1 MDREE
6 RLEAFE
12 KMLADTEKNYGDAQ
26 RRMDELRAA
35 GKEKSATYRQYMGNK
50 LLYRQLLS
58 MYELYGNKD
67 LRGGRRLLLIHCPK
81 ASQSFFAAA
90 KK

>member
-12 KMLADTEKNYGDAQ
+12 KMLADIEKNYDDMQQKMDALKAQ
-26 RRMDELRAA
+26 
-35 GKEKSATYRQYMGNK
+35 GKEKSATYRQFMGNK

-58 MYELYGNKD
+58 MYELYGLKE
-67 LRGGRRLLLIHCPK
+67 RE
-81 ASQSFFAAA
+81 
-90 KK
+90 

>member
-35 GKEKSATYRQYMGNK
+35 GKEKSATYRQFMGNK
-50 LLYRQLLS
+50 LVYRQLLS
-58 MYELYGNKD
+58 MYELYGLKD
-67 LRGGRRLLLIHCPK
+67 RE
-81 ASQSFFAAA
+81 
-90 KK
+90 

>member
-12 KMLADTEKNYGDAQ
+12 KMLADIEKNYDDMQQKMDALKAQ
-26 RRMDELRAA
+26 

-50 LLYRQLLS
+50 LMYKQLLN
-58 MYELYGNKD
+58 MYEIYGLRKKD
-67 LRGGRRLLLIHCPK
+67 
-81 ASQSFFAAA
+81 
-90 KK
+90 

>member
-12 KMLADTEKNYGDAQ
+12 KMLADIEKNYNDMQ
-26 RRMDELRAA
+26 QKMDTLKSQ

-50 LLYRQLLS
+50 LMYKQLLN
-58 MYELYGNKD
+58 MYEIYGLRKKD
-67 LRGGRRLLLIHCPK
+67 
-81 ASQSFFAAA
+81 
-90 KK
+90 